1 MRVLDRYIIRTVL
14 AGVAMVTAVLLVLV
28 GLFAFINEQGQVGT
42 GGYTSLAAL
51 RFVALNLPAQ
61 LFEFLPVGALIGG
74 LMGLGALARTS
85 ELTVMRAAGVSK
97 RRIGA
102 AVALSGLLLVGVE
115 ALVGEWLAPTLGQI
129 AREQKAFSRFT
140 NVSFA
145 GQGGAWI
152 RDGELIVK
160 AEQRANDGA
169 FAGFTVFDLSGENQ
183 LVSVGRASSAVERPG
198 EGWTLQDYAESRF
211 DGDTVESRKEPARAL
226 ATRASA
232 EFLGVA
238 ATDPMDLSVRALRNV
253 VEYLA
258 ANGQD
263 TRQYRFALWSR
274 LARTCA
280 IFFGVLLAVPF
291 VFGSLR
297 SAGAGARGVL
307 GLALGLAWFM
317 LQKMVENGTAAFN
330 LDPMLLAW
338 APTLALALLVGALLV
353 RLR

>member
-1 MRVLDRYIIRTVL
+1 MRVIDRYIVRTVL
-14 AGVAMVTAVLLVLV
+14 AAVVMVTAVLLVLV
-28 GLFAFINEQGQVGT
+28 GLFLFINEQGQVGT
-42 GGYTSLAAL
+42 GEYTSLKAL
-51 RFVALNLPAQ
+51 RYVALNLPGQ

-85 ELTVMRAAGVSK
+85 ELTVMRASGISK
-97 RRIGA
+97 RRI
-102 AVALSGLLLVGVE
+102 AVAVGLAGVLLVGVA
-115 ALVGEWLAPTLGQI
+115 ALVGEWLAPSLSQL
-129 AREQKAFSRFT
+129 AREQKAFSRFS

-152 RDGELIVK
+152 RDGELLVK
-160 AEQRANDGA
+160 AEQRATDGA
-169 FAGFTVFDLSGENQ
+169 FGGFTVFDLAENNT
-183 LVSVGRASSAVERPG
+183 LISVGRAASAVEQPG
-198 EGWTLQDYAESRF
+198 EGWLLKDYAESRF
-211 DGDTVESRKEPARAL
+211 EGERVVSRSEAARSL
-226 ATRASA
+226 STRASA

-238 ATDPMDLSVRALRNV
+238 ATDPMDLSVRALQNV
-253 VEYLA
+253 IDYLS

-263 TRQYRFALWSR
+263 VHEYRFALWSR
-274 LARTCA
+274 VARCCA

-317 LQKMVENGTAAFN
+317 LEKVVENGTAAFG
-330 LDPMLLAW
+330 LDPVLLAW
-338 APTLALALLVGALLV
+338 APTLALAVLVSAMLV